1 MRIRMLSSSARLN
14 CKKRSSQSLGY
25 SQRPKPTVAA
35 LTPILVEG
43 TAAVVHVRDAI
54 ALAQRHVGRV
64 EPILQVAAIKGD
76 RQTPCRGVV
85 SENHVSE
92 CIASEL

>member
-1 MRIRMLSSSARLN
+1 M
-14 CKKRSSQSLGY
+14 
-25 SQRPKPTVAA
+25 
-35 LTPILVEG
+35 
-43 TAAVVHVRDAI
+43 VHVRDAI

-85 SENHVSE
+85 AENHVSE